1 MAEENKR
8 ALLPI
13 SCGDLGQNSYDIE
26 RNLQP
31 LLKLALQVSAIVLID
46 EADTFLADR
55 GAAKSYIHSAIV
67 SIFLRYL
74 EYFPGVIFLTTNQE
88 TEVDDAVSS
97 RAISLHFDPLNATS
111 RTKIWKNHLF
121 KGSSNLTEQAIQT
134 ICEEAGKKYELDGRK
149 IKKLAQLSLDA
160 SRRRKKEVSVDTI
173 QQMYDLT
180 HSSSCSRAAN

>member
-13 SCGDLGQNSYDIE
+13 SCGDLGQHPYEIE

-31 LLKLALQVSAIVLID
+31 LLKLALQGSAIVLID
-46 EADTFLADR
+46 EADTFLADKR
-55 GAAKSYIHSAIV
+55 AVKNYSHSAIV

-111 RTKIWKNHLF
+111 RTKIWKSHLF
-121 KGSSNLTEQAIQT
+121 KGSSNLTEQVIHS
-134 ICEEAGKKYELDGRK
+134 ICEAVGKNYELDGRK

-160 SRRRKKEVSVDTI
+160 SRRRKEEVSMDII
-173 QQMYDLT
+173 QQMYYLT
-180 HSSSCSRAAN
+180 HGSSCSPAAN